1 MLNFKPLT
9 IDDKNIFDKYLE
21 PYNYETSEYSFTNLF
36 IWRKACDIQYA
47 IFDDALIIKKTD
59 FNGSYHFMQPI
70 GYRKENLKNIVD
82 TLVENKEKFQLE
94 YLFKDIE
101 EDFIKDLLDIY
112 GDDFFTILEDR
123 DNFDY
128 IYESESLISLSGK
141 KLHKKKNNYNHFIK
155 NYNYETSP
163 ITAELIQ
170 PCIKSA
176 REWCHRHICKGYL
189 LYELKAIEELLKN
202 NSVLNFK
209 GMVVFVDGKIS
220 AFTIGEK
227 VNENMVIIHIEKADS
242 DIRGLYNFI
251 NKAFVEAYF
260 SDVPYINREQ
270 DLGIEGLRSAKES
283 YVPIKLAKKFI
294 IQ

>member
-1 MLNFKPLT
+1 MLNFKSLT
-9 IDDKNIFDKYLE
+9 IEDKNIFDKYLE

-47 IFDDALIIKKTD
+47 FYNDVLIIKKTD

-70 GYRKENLKNIVD
+70 GYKKETLKNLVD
-82 TLVENKEKFQLE
+82 MLIENKNKFELE

-101 EDFIKDLLDIY
+101 ENFIKDLLEIY
-112 GDDFFTILEDR
+112 GEDFFTILEDR
-123 DNFDY
+123 DSFDY
-128 IYESESLISLSGK
+128 IYESKSLISLSGK
-141 KLHKKKNNYNHFIK
+141 KLHKKKNNYNHFVK
-155 NYNYETSP
+155 NYNYVTSS
-163 ITAELIQ
+163 ITPELIQ
-170 PCIKSA
+170 PCIKAA
-176 REWCHRHICKGYL
+176 REWCHKHICKGYL

-209 GMVVFVDGKIS
+209 GMIVFVDNKIS

-227 VNENMVIIHIEKADS
+227 VNENMAIIHIEKADP

-251 NKAFVEAYF
+251 NKAFIEMYF
-260 SDVPYINREQ
+260 SDIPYINREQ

-283 YVPIKLAKKFI
+283 YIPIKLAKKFI